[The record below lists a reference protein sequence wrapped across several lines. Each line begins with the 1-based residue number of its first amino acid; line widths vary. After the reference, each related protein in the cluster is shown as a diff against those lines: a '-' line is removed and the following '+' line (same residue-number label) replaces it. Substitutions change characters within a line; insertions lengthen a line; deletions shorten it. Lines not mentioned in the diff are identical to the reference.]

1 MMIPCPVSPYVPEL
15 MPMRSDRRAPSARV
29 LATLVCLGL
38 SACGG
43 TLAQRVDT
51 AMSGC
56 ISLRNPDFVSG
67 RGAAALDRALPASLA
82 KAMDRIAYMRTFKL
96 MEAIASSAADQ
107 VTLVCALEIASRL
120 RHQEVALLLTQYS
133 AHPDEAVAASAKRL
147 LKGQDPL
154 PGSVREPLP
163 MPAQ

>member
-1 MMIPCPVSPYVPEL
+1 MPIPTS
-15 MPMRSDRRAPSARV
+15 RRTPSVRV

-43 TLAQRVDT
+43 TLAQRVDA

-67 RGAAALDRALPASLA
+67 RGATALDRALPPSLA
-82 KAMDRIAYMRTFKL
+82 KAMDRIAYMRTFTL
-96 MEAIASSAADQ
+96 MEAIASSASDQ

-133 AHPDEAVAASAKRL
+133 THPDAAVAASAKRL
-147 LKGQDPL
+147 LTGQDPI
-154 PGSVREPLP
+154 PGVVREPLP